1 MSCRYQDIGDV
12 KQYIGENAQKRQ
24 VKTRKE
30 NRKLS
35 EKNIVNF

>member
-1 MSCRYQDIGDV
+1 MSCTYQDIGDV
-12 KQYIGENAQKRQ
+12 KQYIEENARKRQ